1 MDNLAVSRIRELEAF
16 VAVVD
21 AGSFVQGAEALRTSR
36 AAVSKHV
43 QDLERRLGAR
53 LLNRTTRRQSL
64 TDAGRRYFERARE
77 ILEALADAD
86 AAIASSAPHASG
98 TLRVAAPLTFGVLH
112 LAPLWGEFM
121 ARYPDVRLDIQL
133 SDRVVDLVD
142 EGFDVAVRIARLP
155 DSSLVS
161 RRLATAR
168 MIMCASPAYL
178 HLHGVPGTLAEV
190 AQRPVLAYD
199 YLASGDTWTFER
211 SGATH
216 RVTTRPVMRA
226 NNGDTCRAAALAGC
240 GIVLQPSFLVAG
252 DLARGDLVEV
262 LPEYRGVELGLYA
275 VYPSRTLLSAKVR
288 ALVDFLAERLAGRAP
303 G

>member
-1 MDNLAVSRIRELEAF
+1 MP
-16 VAVVD
+16 VA
-21 AGSFVQGAEALRTSR
+21 
-36 AAVSKHV
+36 
-43 QDLERRLGAR
+43 
-53 LLNRTTRRQSL
+53 
-64 TDAGRRYFERARE
+64 
-77 ILEALADAD
+77 
-86 AAIASSAPHASG
+86 
-98 TLRVAAPLTFGVLH
+98 
-112 LAPLWGEFM
+112 
-121 ARYPDVRLDIQL
+121 RLDIQL

-178 HLHGVPGTLAEV
+178 HLHGVPRTLAAV

-211 SGATH
+211 GGATH

-226 NNGDTCRAAALAGC
+226 SNGDTCRAAALAGC

-288 ALVDFLAERLAGRAP
+288 ALVDFLAERLAGREP
-303 G
+303 E